1 MITYLDLDLR
11 LAAAK
16 ELRQSIQRPVRVVES
31 SGGVATVRRHE
42 CVVVRVLDPG
52 GIALGRRTARMLRTR
67 DNGDSRLSAIRGFRL
82 VTFRNARPDET
93 TESY

>member
-67 DNGDSRLSAIRGFRL
+67 QRGFAAERYSRFRL